1 LSEQRLISEPRPQ
14 RQLLPRQPEVNI
26 GTAGHVDH
34 GKSSIVASITG
45 VWTSA
50 HSEELRRGITIKVG
64 YADAAF
70 YRCTEDHGAATY
82 STSTRCPVCGRET
95 VLLRAASFVD
105 CPGHESLM
113 TNMLA
118 GAFLMDG
125 ALLVIA
131 ANEPVPRPQT
141 REHLQALQ
149 MLGMKRIVVV
159 QNKIDLVSDEEATKN
174 YEQIRKF
181 LTGSIAEG
189 APVIPVSAQQRI
201 NIDALIE
208 AIEEVIPTP
217 KRDTGA
223 DPLMYVVRSFDV
235 NRPGMGVKELRGGVL
250 GGSLVRGELRVGDE
264 IEVRPGMQ
272 DERSGKYVPVLTKV
286 ASLGTGAG
294 ISERVGPGG
303 LVAVGTL
310 LDPTY
315 TKSDQMVGSV
325 LGRPGSLPPILEH
338 LTMDVELFESA
349 VGSAEPVKVEK
360 VRVGEQLRL
369 NVGTG
374 STVAQVTSARDSRVE
389 LDLKKPVCVEPG
401 MRAAISRR
409 IAERW
414 RLIGSGVLK

>member
-1 LSEQRLISEPRPQ
+1 
-14 RQLLPRQPEVNI
+14 
-26 GTAGHVDH
+26 
-34 GKSSIVASITG
+34 
-45 VWTSA
+45 
-50 HSEELRRGITIKVG
+50 
-64 YADAAF
+64 
-70 YRCTEDHGAATY
+70 
-82 STSTRCPVCGRET
+82 
-95 VLLRAASFVD
+95 
-105 CPGHESLM
+105 
-113 TNMLA
+113 
-118 GAFLMDG
+118 
-125 ALLVIA
+125 
-131 ANEPVPRPQT
+131 
-141 REHLQALQ
+141 
-149 MLGMKRIVVV
+149 
-159 QNKIDLVSDEEATKN
+159 
-174 YEQIRKF
+174 
-181 LTGSIAEG
+181 
-189 APVIPVSAQQRI
+189 
-201 NIDALIE
+201 
-208 AIEEVIPTP
+208 
-217 KRDTGA
+217 
-223 DPLMYVVRSFDV
+223 MYVVRSFDV